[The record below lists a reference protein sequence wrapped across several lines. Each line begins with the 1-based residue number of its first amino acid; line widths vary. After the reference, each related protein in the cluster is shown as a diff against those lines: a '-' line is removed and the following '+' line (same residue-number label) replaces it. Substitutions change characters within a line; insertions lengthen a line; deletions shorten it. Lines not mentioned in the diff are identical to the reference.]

1 MRAGYLVLA
10 GLVVLGCASR
20 EGDRSTEE
28 ARARADGLSPSM
40 QVRLLGDSVR
50 LVLHVTNESGAPV
63 SFSFPTSQR
72 YEFTI
77 ETADG
82 ERVWTWSEGRAFLQ
96 ALVEAELAAGDTWTF
111 EETWRPGP
119 REGVYVAT
127 GRLTSPERPVVQ
139 RTTFELP

>member
-1 MRAGYLVLA
+1 MRAGYLILA

-20 EGDRSTEE
+20 EDGWSPEE
-28 ARARADGLSPSM
+28 GRAAGLAASM

-50 LVLHVTNESGAPV
+50 LVLHVTNESAAPV
-63 SFSFPTSQR
+63 SFTFPTSQR
-72 YEFTI
+72 YDFTV

-82 ERVWTWSEGRAFLQ
+82 DRVWRWSEDRAFLQ
-96 ALVEAELAAGDTWTF
+96 SVVEAELAAGDTWTF
-111 EETWRPGP
+111 EATWRPGA

-127 GRLTSPERPVVQ
+127 GRLTAPERPVVQ